1 MIVIIG
7 NGISGVTAARHI
19 RKKSNEAITII
30 SSETKYFF
38 SRTALMYVFMGHMR
52 FEHTQPYESHFWEK
66 NSITLSEEYITEI
79 DTEENRLLT
88 KSGNEIS
95 YSKLIIASGSKP
107 KKFGW
112 KGQNASRVS
121 GLYSKQDLDYIDEI
135 ATNCETAVI
144 VGGGLIGIELA
155 EMLLSRNIEVHF
167 LVLQELYWSNVL
179 PEQDS
184 RLIMDHLKKHHGLH
198 MYYATELA
206 EIVTNDKN
214 EAIAVKTNTGDRI
227 NCQFVGLT
235 PGVSPNIE
243 FVRSSKIETN
253 LGILVN
259 RHLETSEKN
268 VYAIGDCAEF
278 RNPLE
283 GRGKIEQVWYTGKI
297 MGETIAETITGERT
311 EYNPGHWFNSAK
323 FFEIEYQTYGRVQN
337 KLLEEQDEFVFQH
350 QTEELLLHFVFE
362 KNSRKFIGINSFGIR
377 LRHPV
382 LNQWLLNEA
391 SIDEVLT
398 NLKSANFDP
407 EFYTKYED
415 EILNQFNE
423 QFGTIL
429 SMQKRKWWQELIHA

>member
-30 SSETKYFF
+30 SSESKYFF

-88 KSGNEIS
+88 KSGNEIT

-107 KKFGW
+107 NKFGW

-135 ATNCETAVI
+135 AANCKTAVI

-283 GRGKIEQVWYTGKI
+283 GRKKIEQVWYTGKI

-323 FFEIEYQTYGRVQN
+323 FFEIEYQTYGMVQN

-407 EFYTKYED
+407 EFCKKNEED
-415 EILNQFNE
+415 IIRLFNQ
-423 QFGTIL
+423 QFGTNI
-429 SMQKRKWWQELIHA
+429 SVSRNRWWQELIHA